1 MAEVDDEVNKMDEMI
16 KKLNKCNNNVKLILE
31 LLKKMDEKKE
41 SKETA
46 DDKKTIG
53 RPVGDFET
61 KRKQYLEML
70 NSKRIKQP
78 KETPIQ
84 YYKIDYNEDTE
95 TYS

>member
-53 RPVGDFET
+53 RPVGDFQT
-61 KRKQYLEML
+61 KRKQYFEML
-70 NSKRIKQP
+70 NSKRLKQP
-78 KETPIQ
+78 NETTIQ
-84 YYKIDYNEDTE
+84 YYKNDYNEDTE